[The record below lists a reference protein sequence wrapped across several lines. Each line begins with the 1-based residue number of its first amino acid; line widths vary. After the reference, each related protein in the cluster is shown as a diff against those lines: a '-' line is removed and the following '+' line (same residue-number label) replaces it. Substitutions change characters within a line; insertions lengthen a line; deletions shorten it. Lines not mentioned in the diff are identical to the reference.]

1 MLRSAIYLSL
11 PVVLGAV
18 FSNRLASRLSDVD
31 PVHWATTPVLAI
43 VVWMIYTTDRLLDIR
58 HATAPLTSRHRFHA
72 ENADLLWGAV
82 GGLGA
87 LGVILVFFLPAPVIR
102 FGIGL
107 AVFCVAYVL
116 TVYQLRDRHPAL
128 IVKEPIVALLF
139 TAGIWGTVWVQR
151 EAIGWPFKVQ
161 TLLFF
166 GIAFQNILLFSVF
179 EQKETAGPSSTVS
192 LATAWGIGRC
202 DTILRWLTFAIVA
215 GAFAICFTAD
225 DSGGGARFTQR
236 ASLMMGIMSLV
247 LYAMQRYPAYFLK
260 NNRYRFI
267 GDAVFWLPA
276 LVL

>member
-1 MLRSAIYLSL
+1 MLRPAIYLSL

-43 VVWMIYTTDRLLDIR
+43 VVWMIYTTDRLLDIK
-58 HATAPLTSRHRFHA
+58 HAKAPLTARHRFHA
-72 ENADLLWGAV
+72 ENADLLWGTV

-102 FGIGL
+102 YGVGLGI
-107 AVFCVAYVL
+107 FCVAYL
-116 TVYQLRDRHPAL
+116 LIVYRLRDQHPAL
-128 IVKEPIVALLF
+128 LVKEPLVALLF

-161 TLLFF
+161 TILFM
-166 GIAFQNILLFSVF
+166 GIAFQNLLLFSVF
-179 EQKETAGPSSTVS
+179 EQKEATGTSTTVS
-192 LATAWGIGRC
+192 LATAWGLNRC

-215 GAFAICFTAD
+215 GAFALCFAAD
-225 DSGGGARFTQR
+225 DSGGGARFSQR
-236 ASLMMGIMSLV
+236 ASLMLGIMSLV
-247 LYAMQRYPAYFLK
+247 LYAIQRYPAYFLK